1 MFSRAPTFN
10 AVHALLPVRPNVAH
24 NPRAPFNGSGILL
37 IASAT
42 VLVTSAMASIV
53 GAADFNDAASVLPNA
68 LDSLPTMVSRLLNTP
83 LLSPNAFMAVD
94 QPEAIPE
101 VKS

>member
-1 MFSRAPTFN
+1 
-10 AVHALLPVRPNVAH
+10 
-24 NPRAPFNGSGILL
+24 
-37 IASAT
+37 
-42 VLVTSAMASIV
+42 MASIV
-53 GAADFNDAASVLPNA
+53 GAADFNDAANVLPNA